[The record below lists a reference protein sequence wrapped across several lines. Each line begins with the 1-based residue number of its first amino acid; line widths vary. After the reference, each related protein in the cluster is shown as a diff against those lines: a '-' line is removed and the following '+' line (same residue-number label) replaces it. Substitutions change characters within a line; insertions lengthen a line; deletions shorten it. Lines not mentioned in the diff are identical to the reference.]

1 MKILL
6 VGINAKYIHSNLA
19 IHYLKA
25 YAKEYASDITLKEFT
40 INQYT
45 EDILL
50 KIYKEKPDFIG
61 FSCYIWNM
69 SMVLELSMEL
79 KKLLPGLK
87 IWLGGPEVSF
97 DAKNQLN
104 NHTFVDGIMYG
115 EGEETFLQVL
125 HYYMGQI
132 ESLGMIKGIAYR
144 ENDLEKEEIIL
155 NPSREEL
162 DLSLVP
168 FPYEDM
174 SEFENKII
182 YYETSRG
189 CPYSCSY
196 CLSSVEKRVR
206 LRNVEL
212 VKKEL
217 KIFLEHKVPQVKFVD
232 RTFNCNH
239 KHTLAIWR
247 FIKDNDNGITNFHF
261 EVSADILNEEEIS
274 LLSSMR
280 VGLVQLEVGVQ
291 STNDATI
298 QAITR
303 HMDLGR
309 LKKVVGKIQEGKNI
323 HQHLDLIAGLPFED
337 FHTFRNSFNEVYEM
351 NPDQFQLGFLKV
363 LKGSAM
369 HRQSL
374 KWGIVYRSAP
384 PYEVL
389 YTKWLT
395 YEDVLRLKSVEEMVE
410 VYYNSGQ
417 FEYSVKFLLHFFKT
431 PFDFY
436 LSLGEFYEEKGLD
449 ERNHTRLKRYEILID
464 FYSRYLDTES
474 FLEELKAEYKKAF
487 MSILVHDLYLREKL
501 KSRPHF
507 ALAME
512 EFKEKYRR
520 FYMNTESIRELIG
533 NEGEHI
539 SPDQIKA
546 GLHLEHYDI
555 NINETVDSGKAI
567 YKPQYLLYD
576 YIHRNPINSQAKVHI
591 IEELK

>member
-303 HMDLGR
+303 HMDLSR